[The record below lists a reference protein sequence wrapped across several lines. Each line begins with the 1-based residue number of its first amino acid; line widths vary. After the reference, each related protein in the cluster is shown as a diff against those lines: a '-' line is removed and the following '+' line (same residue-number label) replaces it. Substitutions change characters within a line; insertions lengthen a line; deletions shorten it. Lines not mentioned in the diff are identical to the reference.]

1 MTMDVKF
8 NINSGAWPAYYNRQP
23 CASKAKPPSVPA
35 GRKKDRV
42 EISPEGREQ
51 NTRARLLK
59 ELEER
64 CGVRGAEPA
73 AIRSS
78 GEPGSFSSFLDEF
91 DKLLTSGGPYNMAV
105 MDMQANQNVRNQM
118 ERSIQTLLSGAGVD
132 LPEGTAFRL
141 TVSPGDYYI
150 RTEGL
155 NDPELSQKVEEA
167 VNRGDNGKKLYNHIQ
182 YCDPARFGY
191 EEPARN
197 SGGRGLSL
205 EYAGGRL
212 ADIGTQ
218 YGYGP
223 GQTAWQARLR
233 EDPEEAELRYME
245 KAGEI
250 ARGL

>member
-1 MTMDVKF
+1 MDIKL

-23 CASKAKPPSVPA
+23 CAPKAKPPSVPA
-35 GRKKDRV
+35 GRKEDCV

-51 NTRARLLK
+51 NSRARLLK

-64 CGVRGAEPA
+64 FGVRGAGPSA
-73 AIRSS
+73 ARTG
-78 GEPGSFSSFLDEF
+78 GEPGDFPSFLDEI
-91 DKLLTSGGPYNMAV
+91 DRLLPSGGSCNMAV
-105 MDMQANQNVRNQM
+105 MDMQANQNVRNRM
-118 ERSIQTLLSGAGVD
+118 EQSIQTLLAGAGVR
-132 LPEGTAFRL
+132 LPEGVSFRL
-141 TVSPGDYYI
+141 AVSPGDYCI

-155 NDPELSQKVEEA
+155 NDPELARKVEEA
-167 VNRGDNGKKLYNHIQ
+167 VNRGDNGRKLYNHIQ
-182 YCDPARFGY
+182 YCNPARFGY
-191 EEPARN
+191 EEPAGYG
-197 SGGRGLSL
+197 GGRGLSL

-212 ADIGTQ
+212 ADIGTR

-223 GQTAWQARLR
+223 GQTGWQARLL